1 MKILGISHLH
11 DSSAAIIIDGIIV
24 AAAEE
29 ERFDRI
35 KHSKNFPINAIK
47 FCLEK
52 PSLLINEIDEV
63 CISMDWLARA
73 KSRFDK
79 TYSPEDISLCKRAVV
94 WARDDIN
101 KKINAERVIRENL
114 GYSGK
119 ISFLDHH
126 DCHAAACYFPSKF
139 KETAIL
145 TIDGAGEQAATR
157 IYHAKGNKILKKIQF
172 DFPNSLGA
180 LYSLATA
187 HLGFKVDCDEGKIMG
202 LAAYGNSSLVK
213 KFNKIIKINKEG
225 GYKIKS
231 EWLDFINETFSKDF
245 IKEIGIL
252 KRRNDE
258 KIEKKHENLAF
269 AAQKILE
276 FAVLK
281 LAELAQK
288 ITSSKYLC
296 FGGGVAL
303 NSVVNGKIAKSGL
316 FKDIYI
322 YPASGDSGTSVGA
335 AFYSYYCIKKNKKI
349 FYEENQSPYLGYL
362 EPKEKIIKN
371 LKKYKLIYTKPEN
384 LEKEV
389 SILLS
394 KNKIIGWFSGRA
406 EFGPRALGHRSILA
420 DPRDSLNKD
429 RLNLQIKFREPFRP
443 FAPVVMEEF
452 AEQYFNMFGFKSPY
466 MLLTFK
472 VKEDKR
478 DIIPAVTHID
488 NTARIQTVNKK
499 QNRRFWNLINEF
511 YKITGVPVLL
521 NTSFNKAGDPM
532 VNTSVEAIE
541 TFLKSGLDALVL
553 EDYLVQKNN

>member
-1 MKILGISHLH
+1 MKILGISHSH

-126 DCHAAACYFPSKF
+126 DCHAAACYFPSRF
-139 KETAIL
+139 KEAAIL
-145 TIDGAGEQAATR
+145 TIDGAGEEAATR

-187 HLGFKVDCDEGKIMG
+187 HLGFKVDCDEGKVMG

-288 ITSSKYLC
+288 ITGSKYLC

-429 RLNLQIKFREPFRP
+429 RLKSSYRGVLVPSPQHDP
-443 FAPVVMEEF
+443 APDT
-452 AEQYFNMFGFKSPY
+452 AKQS
-466 MLLTFK
+466 LTY
-472 VKEDKR
+472 
-478 DIIPAVTHID
+478 
-488 NTARIQTVNKK
+488 
-499 QNRRFWNLINEF
+499 L
-511 YKITGVPVLL
+511 
-521 NTSFNKAGDPM
+521 
-532 VNTSVEAIE
+532 
-541 TFLKSGLDALVL
+541 FLYYG
-553 EDYLVQKNN
+553 